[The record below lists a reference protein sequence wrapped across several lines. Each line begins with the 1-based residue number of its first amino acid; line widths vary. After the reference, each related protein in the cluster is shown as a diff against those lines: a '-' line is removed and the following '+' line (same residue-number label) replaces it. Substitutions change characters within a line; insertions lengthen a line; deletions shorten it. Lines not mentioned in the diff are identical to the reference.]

1 MARRGVA
8 VIGLGLA
15 AGHHARSLLD
25 LADCVEVRGC
35 WSRSA
40 ARRAAFAA
48 EFPLPV
54 VEDLDALI
62 NDLAV
67 ELAFVLTPPDARFDL
82 VDRLVQAGKH
92 VLMEKPLERTA
103 AAAERIVQICER
115 AGVVAAVML
124 QQRFRPAALRLAELV
139 AAGGLGELAA
149 AQLTIPWWRPQSY
162 YDEPGRGTRARDGGG
177 VLLTQA
183 IQAIDLMLM
192 LTGPVAEVAA
202 LAGTTRLHRMETED
216 FAAAGLRFASGAL
229 GGLIATTAAYPGAAE
244 RLILTGTAASAVL
257 EGGAL
262 AVSRLDGT
270 VERFGEATPG
280 GGGAQPMAF
289 PHDWHRALITDLLDA
304 LDEGRPPHAAARS
317 ALPAHYLIES
327 ILRSAMERRRP
338 PKAAPVAAT
347 EPGS

>member
-8 VIGLGLA
+8 IIGLGMA

-25 LADCVEVRGC
+25 LADRVEVRGC

-48 EFPLPV
+48 EFSLPV

-62 NDLAV
+62 ADPAV
-67 ELAFVLTPPDARFDL
+67 ELAFLLTPPDARLDL
-82 VDRLVQAGKH
+82 VERLAVAGKH
-92 VLMEKPLERTA
+92 ILMEKPLERTA
-103 AAAERIVQICER
+103 AAAERIVATCER

-124 QQRFRPAALRLAELV
+124 QQRFRPASLRLAELV
-139 AAGGLGELAA
+139 AAGALGELAV
-149 AQLTIPWWRPQSY
+149 AQLTMPWWRPQSY
-162 YDEPGRGTRARDGGG
+162 YDEPGRGTLARDGGG
-177 VLLTQA
+177 VLITQA
-183 IQAIDLMLM
+183 IHAIDLMLT
-192 LTGPVAEVAA
+192 LTGSVTEVAA

-216 FAAAGLRFASGAL
+216 FAVAGLRFANGAL

-262 AVSRLDGT
+262 TVSRFDGT
-270 VERFGEATPG
+270 VERFGEAAPG

-289 PHDWHRALITDLLDA
+289 PYDWHRALITDLLDA
-304 LDEGRPPHAAARS
+304 LDEDRPPRAAARS
-317 ALPAHYLIES
+317 ALPAHRLIEA
-327 ILRSAMERRRP
+327 ILRT
-338 PKAAPVAAT
+338 AT
-347 EPGS
+347 AGSRLDGCHHANM